1 MLNRREF
8 LTVTGAGAV
17 GAALVSVPRFSS
29 LAAPLPAKPDVTL
42 RIAPVSVEIAPGT
55 VINTVGYNGKAP
67 GPVLRMREGKRI
79 TVDVH
84 NDTGIDELVHWHG
97 QFVSSEVDGSQEEGT
112 PLVPAHGGRQ
122 YTFTPGPSGSR
133 WYHTHTMAM
142 DHLDR
147 GGFTG
152 QFGFFYVEPKSEP
165 GNYDQEIFL
174 AAHHWQPALAHLGPP
189 NNGWEI
195 AYGSASINDK
205 ALGHG
210 DPIRVKQGQRV
221 LFRFL
226 NSSATDD
233 VNFALP
239 GHKFKVIAMDGNPVP
254 TQAEVDV
261 LMVGVAERIDAVVEM
276 NRPGVWILGSTDD
289 KERNMGM
296 GIVVEYAGQSGEPVW
311 EKQEKSMWDYTVFG
325 MQREVWDEAQ
335 ARLGAVTEPDGK
347 FELTFKKIPGNR
359 VDYNRWTINDKQWP
373 DTDPM
378 MVQKG
383 KRYRMIFHNQTGD
396 WHPLHLHRHDFEIV
410 KIGGKSTAGIKKDIL
425 NMPRFSDAE
434 VDFVANQ
441 PGPSLFHCHMQ
452 LHMDYGF
459 KSLVKYT

>member
-1 MLNRREF
+1 MLHRREF
-8 LTVTGAGAV
+8 LAMTGASAV
-17 GAALVSVPRFSS
+17 GAALASVPRFSS
-29 LAAPLPAKPDVTL
+29 LAALPPPKADVTL

-55 VINTVGYNGKAP
+55 LIKTVGYNGKAP

-79 TVDVH
+79 TVEVF
-84 NDTGIDELVHWHG
+84 NDTDVAELVHWHG
-97 QFVSSEVDGSQEEGT
+97 QFVGSDVDGSEEEGT
-112 PLVPAHGGRQ
+112 PLVPAHGSRQ

-165 GNYDQEIFL
+165 GRYDQEIFL
-174 AAHHWQPALAHLGPP
+174 AAHHWEPSLAHMGPP

-210 DPIRVKQGQRV
+210 EPIRVKQGQLV

-233 VNFALP
+233 ISFVLP
-239 GHKFKVIAMDGNPVP
+239 GHKFRVIAMDGNPVP
-254 TQAEVDV
+254 TEASVDV
-261 LMVGVAERIDAVVEM
+261 LTVAVAERVDAVVEM
-276 NRPGVWILGSTDD
+276 DQPGVWVLGSIDD
-289 KERNMGM
+289 EERKRGM
-296 GIVVEYAGQSGEPVW
+296 GVVVEYAGQKGEPAW
-311 EKQEKSMWDYTVFG
+311 KGIGKEPPWDYTIFG
-325 MQREVWDEAQ
+325 SQEKPS
-335 ARLGAVTEPDGK
+335 TPDAT
-347 FELTFKKIPGNR
+347 FDLTFKKIPGNR
-359 VDYNRWTINDKQWP
+359 VDFNRWTINEKSWP
-373 DTDPM
+373 DTDPLL
-378 MVQKG
+378 VQKG
-383 KRYRMIFHNQTGD
+383 KRYRIVFHNQTGD

-410 KIGGKSTAGIKKDIL
+410 KIGGKNTAGIKKDIV
-425 NMPRFSDAE
+425 NVPRFSDAE

-452 LHMDYGF
+452 LHMDFGF
-459 KSLVKYT
+459 KALVKYT

>member
-8 LTVTGAGAV
+8 LALTGTTAA
-17 GAALVSVPRFSS
+17 GAALASVPRFSS
-29 LAAPLPAKPDVTL
+29 LGALPLAKPDIAL

-55 VINTVGYNGKAP
+55 VIKTVGYNGKTP

-84 NDTGIDELVHWHG
+84 NDTDIDELVHWHG
-97 QFVSSEVDGSQEEGT
+97 QFVGSGVDGSEEEGT
-112 PLVPAHGGRQ
+112 PRVPAHGSRQ
-122 YTFTPGPSGSR
+122 YTFAPGPSGSR
-133 WYHTHTMAM
+133 WYHTHIMAA

-152 QFGFFYVEPKSEP
+152 QFGFFYVEPKGEP
-165 GNYDQEIFL
+165 GKYDQEIFL
-174 AAHHWQPALAHLGPP
+174 AAHHWEPSLAHLGPP

-233 VNFALP
+233 ISFALP

-254 TQAEVDV
+254 KQAEVDV
-261 LMVGVAERIDAVVEM
+261 LTVAVAERVDAIVEM
-276 NRPGVWILGSTDD
+276 NQPGVWVLGSTDD
-289 KERNMGM
+289 EERKKGM
-296 GIVVEYAGQSGEPVW
+296 GIVVEYAGQTGEPVW
-311 EKQEKSMWDYTVFG
+311 TKPAKASWDYTIFG
-325 MQREVWDEAQ
+325 TQET
-335 ARLGAVTEPDGK
+335 LPEPDGK
-347 FELTFKKIPGNR
+347 FDLIFKKIPGMR
-359 VDYNRWTINDKQWP
+359 VDFNRWSINDKSWP
-373 DTDPM
+373 DTDPLL
-378 MVQKG
+378 VKPG

-396 WHPLHLHRHDFEIV
+396 SHPLHLHRHDFEIV
-410 KIGGKSTAGIKKDIL
+410 KIGGKNTAGIKKDIVSV
-425 NMPRFSDAE
+425 PRFSDAE

-452 LHMDYGF
+452 LHMDFGF
-459 KSLVKYT
+459 KALVKYA

>member
-1 MLNRREF
+1 MESALYAAPMLNRRSF
-8 LTVTGAGAV
+8 LTMTGAGAV
-17 GAALVSVPRFSS
+17 GAALASLRRFSRVEA
-29 LAAPLPAKPDVTL
+29 LPLAKPDLTL
-42 RIAPVSVEIAPGT
+42 RIAPVSIEIAPGK
-55 VINTVGYNGKAP
+55 VIKTVGYNGKAP
-67 GPVLRMREGKRI
+67 GPILRMREGKRI

-84 NDTGIDELVHWHG
+84 NDTDVDELVHWHG
-97 QFVSSEVDGSQEEGT
+97 QFVSPEVDGSEEEGT
-112 PLVPAHGGRQ
+112 PVVPAHGSRQ
-122 YTFTPGPSGSR
+122 YTFTPGPAGSR
-133 WYHTHTMAM
+133 WYHTHVMAM

-174 AAHHWQPALAHLGPP
+174 AAHHWEPSLAHLGPP

-233 VNFALP
+233 ISFALP
-239 GHKFKVIAMDGNPVP
+239 GHKFRVIAMDGNPVP
-254 TQAEVDV
+254 TQASVDV
-261 LMVGVAERIDAVVEM
+261 LTVAVAERVDAVVEM
-276 NRPGVWILGSTDD
+276 NHPGVWILGSIDD
-289 KERNMGM
+289 EERKRGM
-296 GIVVEYAGQSGEPVW
+296 GVVVEYAGQKGEPAW
-311 EKQEKSMWDYTVFG
+311 MAIGKQPPWDYTIFG
-325 MQREVWDEAQ
+325 TQEILQQPE
-335 ARLGAVTEPDGK
+335 GK

-359 VDYNRWTINDKQWP
+359 VDFNRWTINEKSWP
-373 DTDPM
+373 DTDPLV
-378 MVQKG
+378 VQKG
-383 KRYRMIFHNQTGD
+383 KRYRMVFHNQTGD

-410 KIGGKSTAGIKKDIL
+410 KIGGKNTAGIRKDII
-425 NMPRFSDAE
+425 NVPRFSDAE

-452 LHMDYGF
+452 LHMDFGF
-459 KSLVKYT
+459 KALVKYT